1 MFWNLIA
8 KILLDVLAGLVVE
21 LALRAI
27 FTLFSDKE
35 NRANSVSF
43 A

>member
-1 MFWNLIA
+1 
-8 KILLDVLAGLVVE
+8 VLAGLVVE

-27 FTLFSDKE
+27 FALFSNE